1 VNAYNGY
8 WSCYAG
14 VLKDMLMTGHVI
26 IATFVDGVLKPEQ
39 EIALPPG
46 TRVRL
51 ILDLCEELRSPGST
65 ASAELDRLCDEFPI
79 ASNAPRL
86 TRDEL
91 HARH

>member
-1 VNAYNGY
+1 
-8 WSCYAG
+8 
-14 VLKDMLMTGHVI
+14 MTGHVI
-26 IATFVDGVLKPEQ
+26 FATFVDGVLKPEQ
-39 EIALPPG
+39 EIALPSG
-46 TRVRL
+46 TKVRL
-51 ILDLCEELRSPGST
+51 ILDLCEDVHSREIT